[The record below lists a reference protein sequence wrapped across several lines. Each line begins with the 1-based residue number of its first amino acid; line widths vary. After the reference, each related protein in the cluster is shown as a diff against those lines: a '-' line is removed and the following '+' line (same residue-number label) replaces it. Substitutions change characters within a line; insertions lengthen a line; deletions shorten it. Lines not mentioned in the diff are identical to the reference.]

1 MSASPSIQSPWGSPG
16 YQAPERAPRSAF
28 INYLFGISVL
38 VDRFRP
44 DRRGVTTYAPEQPLF
59 PFTWRG

>member
-1 MSASPSIQSPWGSPG
+1 MNASPIVESPWGSPG
-16 YQAPERAPRSAF
+16 YQAPDRTPTFAF
-28 INYLFGISVL
+28 INYLFGISVR

-44 DRRGVTTYAPEQPLF
+44 HKRGTTSYTPEQPLF